1 MSAGAPSILN
11 AERAMA
17 ALFCLDDAT
26 AACAPSP
33 PCVRGMARS
42 SRGGRRSTIVS
53 LQRCVQAVARAPG
66 GRIGSRPHGVGS
78 EDAAIVAAG
87 SAIPAARGSVIV

>member
-26 AACAPSP
+26 AACAPS

-66 GRIGSRPHGVGS
+66 GRIGSRRHGVGS